1 MMTIPRHPP
10 VLKTDGL
17 ILRSHRHTYYGFFAD
32 FYAYDRSALL
42 ARRARAGVVVGAAT
56 LCLALA
62 SLAQAVPAGAT
73 GKRVLVYDLLPPVEE
88 PQPETPPSCLLMSHD
103 CEVCALDEG
112 DHVVC
117 SSTGIACEPTERRC
131 YHVEEGGGAE

>member
-1 MMTIPRHPP
+1 MTIPPRPP
-10 VLKTDGL
+10 VLKADGL
-17 ILRSHRHTYYGFFAD
+17 FLRSNRLTYSGFFAD
-32 FYAYDRSALL
+32 FYAYDRSALV
-42 ARRARAGVVVGAAT
+42 APQARAGVAVCAAT
-56 LCLALA
+56 LCLVLA

-131 YHVEEGGGAE
+131 YHIEEDGGAE